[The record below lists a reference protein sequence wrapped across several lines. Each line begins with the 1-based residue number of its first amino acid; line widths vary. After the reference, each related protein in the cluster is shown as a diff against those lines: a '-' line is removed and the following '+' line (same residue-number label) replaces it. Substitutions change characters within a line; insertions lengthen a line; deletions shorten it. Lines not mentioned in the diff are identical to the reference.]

1 MTPIVWTCEQTE
13 ERLSDYIDDL
23 LTQEERAAFLKHVP
37 SCAGCAPLFASVS
50 HLVKNLHS
58 IAEIDAPPRLV
69 YSILDKTL
77 GPRDTAAGW
86 QAVLQW
92 ARGLATLRFVYGA
105 AAIAATALMIITASG
120 FDWRHPKAA
129 NLHPLKLYSAA
140 DRGVHQVY
148 ARGTK
153 FFSDLRVVNE
163 IQSRLRENE
172 QVPVQEESVPQRN
185 PGKEPG
191 STDGTRPGPR
201 QQNRADGI
209 YRNMEVLAEE
219 MPVFNSLLGAALKG
233 GSAR

>member
-1 MTPIVWTCEQTE
+1 MTPMIWTCELTE

-23 LTQEERAAFLKHVP
+23 LAPEERAAFLQHVP
-37 SCAGCAPLFASVS
+37 SCAHCAPMFASVS

-58 IAEIDAPPRLV
+58 IAEVDEPPRLV
-69 YSILDKTL
+69 YSILDQTL
-77 GPRDTAAGW
+77 GPRDSATGW

-92 ARGLATLRFVYGA
+92 FRGMGTRRFAYGA
-105 AAIAATALMIITASG
+105 ASLAATFLILVTASG
-120 FDWRHPKAA
+120 FNWRHPKVADLSPA
-129 NLHPLKLYSAA
+129 TIYRNA
-140 DRGVHQVY
+140 DRGVHIVY

-172 QVPVQEESVPQRN
+172 QVPVNQEESLPQPA

-209 YRNMEVLAEE
+209 YREMEVLAEE
-219 MPVFNSLLGAALKG
+219 MVVFNGLLG
-233 GSAR
+233 GSSR